1 MTDHFYARA
10 AARLLAH
17 EQPEEKNQARP
28 NESRASTV
36 AAMEREI
43 LNLARRRPARSPRVW
58 LAAAAGLAL
67 VVGLGVGWHIARPSG
82 RPAADARVS
91 VHVEGQRDNYRL
103 VRAAMMADVV
113 EASEMLPGDR
123 LQTGAGDGTTLVLST
138 GTHLAIAGQSE
149 VQLRDS
155 GRASQRFWL
164 ESGGLR
170 ATVAKLGSQER
181 FLLQTF
187 DSEIEVHGTVFSVK
201 VGPELGGSAAGGGRT
216 RVCLEEGVVLWR
228 QAGRET
234 KMIASN
240 GHSVGC
246 GEPAAEPGFVP
257 STNRTD
263 GPSIE
268 EPTAGARTSARIA
281 GPKIRSRAVPAG
293 ATQESQ
299 QSSLAQQNDLFT
311 AALAA
316 ERQGDLA
323 QAVAHLETLLARFPD
338 GSLAE
343 SAKAEI
349 ARLRHAKMPSATD
362 F

>member
-1 MTDHFYARA
+1 MTDHFYAHA

-17 EQPEEKNQARP
+17 GQTDEKHQPGP
-28 NESRASTV
+28 SESGASTV
-36 AAMEREI
+36 AAMEKEI

-67 VVGLGVGWHIARPSG
+67 AVGLGVGWHIARPSAP
-82 RPAADARVS
+82 PASCPRVS
-91 VHVEGQRDNYRL
+91 VRVEGQQDNYKL
-103 VRAAMMADVV
+103 VRAAVVGDGV

-123 LQTGAGDGTTLVLST
+123 VQTASGDGTNLILST
-138 GTHLAIAGQSE
+138 GTQLAIAGQSE

-170 ATVAKLGSQER
+170 ATVAKLGPQER
-181 FLLQTF
+181 FLVQTF

-201 VGPELGGSAAGGGRT
+201 VGPAPGAHGVRT
-216 RVCLEEGVVLWR
+216 RVCLEEGAVLWR
-228 QAGRET
+228 QEGRET

-240 GHSVGC
+240 GHPVGC
-246 GEPAAEPGFVP
+246 GEPAAESGLVP
-257 STNRTD
+257 STNRPD
-263 GPSIE
+263 SPSLEGPRV
-268 EPTAGARTSARIA
+268 GARTAAGLA
-281 GPKIRSRAVPAG
+281 GPKVRARAVPAG
-293 ATQESQ
+293 AIRESP

-311 AALAA
+311 AAMAA
-316 ERQGDLA
+316 EREGNLA
-323 QAVAHLETLLARFPD
+323 QAIARLETLLARFPD

-343 SAKAEI
+343 SAKAEV
-349 ARLRHAKMPSATD
+349 ARLRHSKMPSATD